1 MKKNNIEKILD
12 KIFTIVTIIL
22 AIVVIITMISEF
34 IANCKVIRQDNCIT
48 LNGKDYCEVE

>member
-1 MKKNNIEKILD
+1 MEKNNIGKILD

-34 IANCKVIRQDNCIT
+34 IVNCKVIKQDNCIT
-48 LNGKDYCEVE
+48 LNGKDYCEVK